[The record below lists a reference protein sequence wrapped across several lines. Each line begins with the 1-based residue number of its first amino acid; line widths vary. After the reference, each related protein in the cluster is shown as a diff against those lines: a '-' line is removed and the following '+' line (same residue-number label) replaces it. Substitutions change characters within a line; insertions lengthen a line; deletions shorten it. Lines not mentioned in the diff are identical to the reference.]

1 MTLRPYQSDCVEAC
15 FESWKKFRKLLAVL
29 PTAAGKTIVFSKIA
43 ERAAGCV
50 LILAHRDEL
59 IQQAIDKLEFATG
72 IKADREQAEHH
83 SEISSRVVVGSIQTM
98 AARGGRW
105 PTNHFST
112 IIIDEAHR
120 TLGNS
125 YLNFLHQHPGSKVL
139 GVTAT
144 PDRADKQE
152 LGTFYEDV
160 AYEVSLVE
168 MIKQGYLC
176 KIRVRQVPLQID
188 VSGVRKEMGDFNQD
202 DIDAILAPYL
212 PQIAQ
217 AIPRDRKTLV
227 FLPLVKTSRS
237 FTSQC
242 ILAGHDAEHIDGD
255 SSDRRDILKRFHAK
269 QTGILCNSS
278 LLTEGYDEPGID
290 CVVCLRPTT
299 SRGLYS
305 QIIGRG
311 TRIAEG
317 KDHLLILDFLWLTG
331 KLPLVRPSS
340 LVTGSREVGEIAD
353 KLVEEQGELD
363 IEKAVIDAT
372 AIREQ
377 SLRRELER
385 QAIAIKFTKRAKTVI
400 DPIEWA
406 LDLGDTMLA
415 DYQPTMEWHSKP
427 ITDGQR
433 GVLTKFRVD
442 LDRVTGRGHANSI
455 LNRIMDRSK
464 LNLATPGQLIWLKKK
479 GHPAPATCS
488 FADATKFLASV
499 FKQRT

>member
-1 MTLRPYQSDCVEAC
+1 MILRTYQSECVEAC
-15 FESWKKFRKLLAVL
+15 FESWKKFRKILAVL
-29 PTAAGKTIVFSKIA
+29 PTGSGKTIVFSKIA
-43 ERAAGCV
+43 EREKGRV

-59 IQQAIDKLEFATG
+59 IQQARAKLESATG
-72 IKADREQAEHH
+72 IVADVEQAEHKA
-83 SEISSRVVVGSIQTM
+83 ELSSRVVVGSIQTM

-105 PTNHFST
+105 PANHFST

-120 TLGNS
+120 TLGDS
-125 YLNFLHQHPGSKVL
+125 YLNFLELHPGSKVL

-144 PDRADKQE
+144 PDRSDKQE

-168 MIKQGYLC
+168 MIRQGYLC

-188 VSGVRKEMGDFNQD
+188 VSGARKAMGDFNQD
-202 DIDAILAPYL
+202 DIDAILSPYL

-217 AIPRDRKTLV
+217 AIPKDRKTIV

-237 FTSQC
+237 FTAQC

-255 SSDRRDILKRFHAK
+255 SNDRRDILQRFHAK
-269 QTGILCNSS
+269 PTGVLCNSS

-311 TRIAEG
+311 TRIASG
-317 KDHLLILDFLWLTG
+317 KDHLLVLDFLWLTG
-331 KLPLVRPSS
+331 KHPLVRPSS
-340 LVTGSREVGEIAD
+340 LVSGSREVSEIAD

-372 AIREQ
+372 AMREQ

-385 QAIAIKFTKRAKTVI
+385 QALAIKFTKRAKTVI

-415 DYQPTMEWHSKP
+415 DYQPTMEWHKRPASE
-427 ITDGQR
+427 GQ
-433 GVLTKFRVD
+433 LAMLKKFKVD
-442 LDRVTGRGHANSI
+442 TEKVKCMGHASLMI
-455 LNRIMDRSK
+455 GRIMDRSK
-464 LNLATPGQLIWLKKK
+464 LKLASPGQLVWLKRR
-479 GHPAPATCS
+479 GHPSPATCS
-488 FADATKFLASV
+488 FKDARVFLESV
-499 FKQRT
+499 FGKGN